1 MSLTGIH
8 FLLSYRCTDE
18 CDHCFL
24 WSSPKARG
32 TMTLA
37 QIRDVLEQAKDL
49 GTVETVFF
57 EGGEPFL
64 FYPIMLDGLREA
76 ASFGFETGIVT
87 NCYWATCVEDAVR
100 WLSPLAE
107 IGVASVSLSSDLFHG
122 EAMMTQAA
130 RNAIEAA
137 QQLGLPEN
145 TITIEAPEGCGAVDQ
160 ADKGEPIVGGAV
172 RFRGR
177 AVEKLL
183 DGVPRR
189 PWTEFTEC
197 PDEDFLNP
205 GRVHVDTF
213 GHLHV
218 CQGLLMGNLWRR
230 PLKEIVA
237 SYDPS
242 AHPIIGPLIEG
253 GPAALVEHYDLPH
266 EDSYADACHLCYLAR
281 DAMRPRFPEVL
292 APDIAYG
299 DLGETTTRNSGD
311 VIPVSH
317 LLP

>member
-8 FLLSYRCTDE
+8 FLLSYRCIDE

-24 WSSPKARG
+24 WSSPKAKG

-37 QIRDVLEQAKDL
+37 QIRDVLGQAKDL

-64 FYPIMLDGLREA
+64 FYPVMLDGLRKA
-76 ASFGFETGIVT
+76 AALGFKTGIVT

-100 WLSPLAE
+100 WLRPLAE
-107 IGVASVSLSSDLFHG
+107 IGIGTLSLSSDLFHG
-122 EAMMTQAA
+122 EAMMTKAAENAVEAA
-130 RNAIEAA
+130 R
-137 QQLGLPEN
+137 QLGLPESI
-145 TITIEAPEGCGAVDQ
+145 ITIEVPERCAATDQ
-160 ADKGEPIVGGAV
+160 TDKGEPITGGSV

-177 AVEKLL
+177 AVATLL

-189 PWTEFTEC
+189 PWSEFTEC
-197 PDEDFLNP
+197 PDEDFANP

-218 CQGLLMGNLWRR
+218 CQGLLMGNLWQR

-237 SYDPS
+237 RKRHTLMPVTCVIS
-242 AHPIIGPLIEG
+242 
-253 GPAALVEHYDLPH
+253 PAI
-266 EDSYADACHLCYLAR
+266 SCGLASQSSWPPTSPTVISR
-281 DAMRPRFPEVL
+281 RRPRRQRTPN
-292 APDIAYG
+292 G
-299 DLGETTTRNSGD
+299 
-311 VIPVSH
+311 
-317 LLP
+317 